1 MCAGL
6 SRRTSRAR
14 MRCAVNGKGS
24 ADVSHYFELLVSRR
38 SRSPLDDSSSK
49 KSGGPRRGGD
59 AGTAGFV
66 TMDERPGRDPRA
78 SMVRPEDATP
88 GNRGTLPRANEE
100 ALAGTGTAMLRRC
113 HTDVTFGGEKAHD
126 EDTTRGF

>member
-1 MCAGL
+1 MCCGL

-14 MRCAVNGKGS
+14 VRCAVNGKGS

-38 SRSPLDDSSSK
+38 SSSPLDDSSSK

-59 AGTAGFV
+59 AGTAGFG

-78 SMVRPEDATP
+78 STVRPEDATP
-88 GNRGTLPRANEE
+88 RNRGPFTAGKRRGAGRAPTRK
-100 ALAGTGTAMLRRC
+100 APPLATGARVR
-113 HTDVTFGGEKAHD
+113 GGKGH
-126 EDTTRGF
+126 